1 MLSAMHCLV
10 VGGTRI
16 LRPAVGVL
24 AAGGQEVSVVART
37 GRRPRP
43 ARARAGVH
51 GRVHGLPVD
60 HGDAGA
66 LAAALDGALAAR
78 GPFAAALV
86 YMPSAPPPS
95 WQVLAER
102 TAGARRIAV
111 LTSAH
116 GAPGSTTATRRAA
129 VAADAGTGVL
139 LLGWAVEDG
148 VARWHTPEEIS
159 GGRPAAAP
167 GAGPGRGGAGH
178 GRAVERPAGALTGGV
193 AGARARVGP
202 VRPPE

>member
-37 GRRPRP
+37 AADLALLELEP
-43 ARARAGVH
+43 AVQ

-66 LAAALDGALAAR
+66 LAAALDRAIAAR

-86 YMPSAPPPS
+86 YMPSAPPAA
-95 WQVLAER
+95 WQAVAAR
-102 TAGARRIAV
+102 TDGGRRIAI

-129 VAADAGTGVL
+129 AAADAGTGVL

-148 VARWHTPEEIS
+148 VPRWHTPEEIS
-159 GGRPAAAP
+159 GAALQMLPVSGLAE
-167 GAGPGRGGAGH
+167 
-178 GRAVERPAGALTGGV
+178 AVLGTVEPWSERPAH
-193 AGARARVGP
+193 
-202 VRPPE
+202 

>member
-1 MLSAMHCLV
+1 MLSLMHCLV

-24 AAGGQEVSVVART
+24 AAGGQLLSVVART
-37 GRRPRP
+37 GADLDLLALEPS
-43 ARARAGVH
+43 VH
-51 GRVHGLPVD
+51 GRVHGVPVD

-66 LAAALDGALAAR
+66 LAAALDGSIAAR

-86 YMPSAPPPS
+86 YMPSAPPAS
-95 WQVLAER
+95 WRVLAER

-159 GGRPAAAP
+159 GGALQLLPVPGLAEAVLGTVEPWSDRPA
-167 GAGPGRGGAGH
+167 R
-178 GRAVERPAGALTGGV
+178 
-193 AGARARVGP
+193 
-202 VRPPE
+202 